1 MSQPNKSPK
10 KIESWTINIKWND
23 GDREELID
31 IPNEIAQSID
41 DWLSQVEDA
50 VNDPLSS
57 KYKEQQWNT

>member
-1 MSQPNKSPK
+1 MSPK
-10 KIESWTINIKWND
+10 KIKSWTINIKWND
-23 GDREELID
+23 GDMEELID

>member
-57 KYKEQQWNT
+57 KYKEQQ